1 MANNT
6 NKSRKLSPSSRP
18 CDVAYRL
25 KRVNELL
32 NAAQGFLDGI
42 DAKALPG
49 SAILNL
55 DNLLFRTRSTAKGL
69 TKAAPKK
76 KVHKK
81 VTKAKK
87 AAKVKVSEFHGFD
100 VATVMVPESDGPA
113 IAAAE

>member
-42 DAKALPG
+42 DSKALPQ

-55 DNLLFRTRSTAKGL
+55 DNLLFRTRSTAKSL
-69 TKAAPKK
+69 TKSAPKK

-81 VTKAKK
+81 
-87 AAKVKVSEFHGFD
+87 AAKVTAIAE
-100 VATVMVPESDGPA
+100 VMS
-113 IAAAE
+113 AAAE

>member
-81 VTKAKK
+81 VAKAKK
-87 AAKVKVSEFHGFD
+87 AAKVNDAPTSELHGFD
-100 VATVMVPESDGPA
+100 VMAEAVAS
-113 IAAAE
+113 AAE